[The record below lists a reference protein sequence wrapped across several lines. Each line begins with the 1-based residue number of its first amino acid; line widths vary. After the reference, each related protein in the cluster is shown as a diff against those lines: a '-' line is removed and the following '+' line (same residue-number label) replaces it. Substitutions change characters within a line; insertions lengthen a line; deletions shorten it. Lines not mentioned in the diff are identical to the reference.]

1 MLPHTSHRIVTMTT
15 TFFTMVKVRKESV
28 PLLIIAI
35 LKAVT
40 NLGETFTSP
49 LTTMNLFSLLRDKD
63 YIFSVDEYN
72 NGAAS
77 LP

>member
-1 MLPHTSHRIVTMTT
+1 
-15 TFFTMVKVRKESV
+15 MVKVRKESV

-77 LP
+77 LPWHTDVNGPMHKVQQA